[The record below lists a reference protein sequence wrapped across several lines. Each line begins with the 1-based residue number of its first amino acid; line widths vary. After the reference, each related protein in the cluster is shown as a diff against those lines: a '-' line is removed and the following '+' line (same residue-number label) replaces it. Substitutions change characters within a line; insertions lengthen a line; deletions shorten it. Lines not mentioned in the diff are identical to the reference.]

1 MQNVR
6 SQPPYHINLFS
17 KAKSKEWRNSWIAS
31 NPSAQ
36 RHKALKSTV
45 SIAKEIKRK
54 SNVERLVEI
63 PIGYRNSAPHKA
75 TPKNGRTLLSLL
87 TRLACPKRAH
97 YIGFAFSIEKAPLQ
111 DPGIATS
118 PFNPSWVSPCSWN
131 PRAFSTNDASFQIL
145 WIFEHF
151 LVKSTFCYQTIKISP
166 MRLRRFQVSGNPKQ
180 KSFIKKER
188 LQGHWKYRVNILS
201 GKRDCEDQP
210 RTSMK

>member
-6 SQPPYHINLFS
+6 SQPPYHINLFF

-75 TPKNGRTLLSLL
+75 TPKNGRTLLVDQ
-87 TRLACPKRAH
+87 ACTPKEGTLH
-97 YIGFAFSIEKAPLQ
+97 
-111 DPGIATS
+111 
-118 PFNPSWVSPCSWN
+118 
-131 PRAFSTNDASFQIL
+131 
-145 WIFEHF
+145 
-151 LVKSTFCYQTIKISP
+151 
-166 MRLRRFQVSGNPKQ
+166 RLRFFNWKSSTTRSWYRNRPFQPKLSISMQ
-180 KSFIKKER
+180 LESKSFLNKWCFLLNPLDLWVFSRQINV
-188 LQGHWKYRVNILS
+188 LLS
-201 GKRDCEDQP
+201 DG
-210 RTSMK
+210 